1 MKKFFKVLLP
11 VLLVALL
18 LGGGIWYLRNYQ
30 GDFFSNF
37 LQRRG
42 DAAMAGE
49 HYTTALRYYR
59 WAWELDDTDPEL
71 AVSLASAYA
80 HTDNYTKAEYTLVN
94 AIAAMPEELQLYL
107 ALSET
112 YVAQD
117 KLLDA
122 SQLLDR
128 VENESIRTQLA
139 EARPDAPVL
148 TPESGYYSEYISV
161 GLEASSGTAYLS
173 VDGSFPSLEDDAYA
187 APIQLTAGE
196 TSAIA
201 LCIGDNGL
209 VSSAVYASYT
219 IGGVVEPV
227 TLQDSAL
234 DTYIRQLLELGQ
246 DDAIMSNA
254 LWAISELT
262 VPQDV
267 TSLAD
272 LRYFTG
278 LKTLTIQNFQ
288 GGDFSFLEN
297 LSQLEHVDFT
307 GSLVTSDTL
316 SLLGQQK
323 NLKWLNLSTCGVSDL
338 SSLSGCTQLEYLN
351 LANDHVADRQPAGA
365 VPAGQRHH
373 GAGHPRHDG
382 PAPAAGP
389 LLQRRDESRRTG
401 RLQTTDGAESLPL
414 LPDRYFRRRQY
425 PQPDKAGRLLQRA
438 GDDRRAG
445 KLRQPHR
452 ARPFGQQ
459 ADLRRRAQRH

>member
-59 WAWELDDTDPEL
+59 WAWELDDTDPDL

-128 VENESIRTQLA
+128 VENESIRTQLT

-173 VDGSFPSLEDDAYA
+173 VDGSFPSLEDDA
-187 APIQLTAGE
+187 
-196 TSAIA
+196 
-201 LCIGDNGL
+201 
-209 VSSAVYASYT
+209 
-219 IGGVVEPV
+219 
-227 TLQDSAL
+227 
-234 DTYIRQLLELGQ
+234 
-246 DDAIMSNA
+246 
-254 LWAISELT
+254 
-262 VPQDV
+262 
-267 TSLAD
+267 
-272 LRYFTG
+272 
-278 LKTLTIQNFQ
+278 
-288 GGDFSFLEN
+288 
-297 LSQLEHVDFT
+297 
-307 GSLVTSDTL
+307 
-316 SLLGQQK
+316 
-323 NLKWLNLSTCGVSDL
+323 
-338 SSLSGCTQLEYLN
+338 
-351 LANDHVADRQPAGA
+351 
-365 VPAGQRHH
+365 
-373 GAGHPRHDG
+373 
-382 PAPAAGP
+382 
-389 LLQRRDESRRTG
+389 
-401 RLQTTDGAESLPL
+401 
-414 LPDRYFRRRQY
+414 
-425 PQPDKAGRLLQRA
+425 
-438 GDDRRAG
+438 
-445 KLRQPHR
+445 
-452 ARPFGQQ
+452 
-459 ADLRRRAQRH
+459 

>member
-59 WAWELDDTDPEL
+59 WAWELDDTDPDL

-128 VENESIRTQLA
+128 VENESIRTQLT

-187 APIQLTAGE
+187 APVQLTAGE

-234 DTYIRQLLELGQ
+234 DAYIRQLLEARDRTMRLCP
-246 DDAIMSNA
+246 
-254 LWAISELT
+254 T
-262 VPQDV
+262 P
-267 TSLAD
+267 
-272 LRYFTG
+272 
-278 LKTLTIQNFQ
+278 
-288 GGDFSFLEN
+288 
-297 LSQLEHVDFT
+297 
-307 GSLVTSDTL
+307 
-316 SLLGQQK
+316 
-323 NLKWLNLSTCGVSDL
+323 
-338 SSLSGCTQLEYLN
+338 SG
-351 LANDHVADRQPAGA
+351 RSP
-365 VPAGQRHH
+365 
-373 GAGHPRHDG
+373 
-382 PAPAAGP
+382 
-389 LLQRRDESRRTG
+389 S
-401 RLQTTDGAESLPL
+401 
-414 LPDRYFRRRQY
+414 
-425 PQPDKAGRLLQRA
+425 
-438 GDDRRAG
+438 
-445 KLRQPHR
+445 
-452 ARPFGQQ
+452 
-459 ADLRRRAQRH
+459 

>member
-11 VLLVALL
+11 VLLVVLL

-80 HTDNYTKAEYTLVN
+80 HTDNYTLVN

-227 TLQDSAL
+227 TLQDRAL

-246 DDAIMSNA
+246 DDAIM
-254 LWAISELT
+254 AIS
-262 VPQDV
+262 P
-267 TSLAD
+267 SW
-272 LRYFTG
+272 R
-278 LKTLTIQNFQ
+278 I
-288 GGDFSFLEN
+288 SP
-297 LSQLEHVDFT
+297 SW
-307 GSLVTSDTL
+307 SMWIS
-316 SLLGQQK
+316 
-323 NLKWLNLSTCGVSDL
+323 
-338 SSLSGCTQLEYLN
+338 
-351 LANDHVADRQPAGA
+351 
-365 VPAGQRHH
+365 
-373 GAGHPRHDG
+373 
-382 PAPAAGP
+382 PAPWSPPTRSLYWG
-389 LLQRRDESRRTG
+389 SRKT
-401 RLQTTDGAESLPL
+401 
-414 LPDRYFRRRQY
+414 
-425 PQPDKAGRLLQRA
+425 
-438 GDDRRAG
+438 
-445 KLRQPHR
+445 
-452 ARPFGQQ
+452 
-459 ADLRRRAQRH
+459 